1 MPAPSVSGRTA
12 LTGTITAVK
21 SGSQSATV
29 AIASSGVSGQ
39 QIQVSGTV
47 TINEFVGG
55 RFTFTSTENFSS
67 KLLCFHAS
75 QRSTTSNAFE
85 TTGNNGVTL
94 RAVDTSDRVRVFQI
108 GGRDKRNFLGVTA
121 PTFATSFAIDVT
133 DSTQAVSTDSGFDP
147 AIISYVELRGL
158 PTITSANSLN
168 FGNFFSIPI
177 TGVLLVNGESG
188 TPGSFQTFS
197 NYLTETGT
205 TFLVLAS
212 NPADDVFLFSAPLK
226 VGNNST
232 DTYFLSSASVAIM
245 PDNEALLTKRCYV
258 SSPEL
263 RLDLK
268 STDTCIIDFGT
279 LKSSG
284 IYKINSLNNN
294 GTQTLSGLI
303 TDLIEGSTGF
313 EVNDQAVFRQSGML
327 DGASRS
333 FVSCTFSETSSTNGA
348 LHLKPTTTLTDC
360 TFTDNTTGAAIYIDD
375 ADTYDLAP
383 HTFTGNTI
391 NVRIDGVAATLELSA
406 AQFSAYNTDPD
417 NFPIATINGGS
428 VTVTG
433 PSVTT
438 VFSGFPTANNA
449 NGVAPAPVIGFY
461 DAAFA
466 YIDGLDTG
474 DTEYSAGTFTVLLSD
489 YAGVA
494 YVVGDAIG
502 WVRTDFIPVDAS
514 NPPGAVSLAAAFREI
529 VDEEGDALVGLGT
542 TEGKAKLTYDQANTR
557 FEVAAGAI
565 TFSDTLDKKEDLT
578 SDLLG
583 LANFNTSVVRGIQ
596 FISNKYGNEIL
607 LPSPLTIS
615 ANATALTSPILTNF
629 LVIRSGDPTA
639 DPFEHGLAS
648 DAVGLDT
655 RPEIRVNSTKFI
667 AATEGGGGGLDAA
680 GVRSAI
686 GLASAN
692 LDTQLSTIDTVV
704 DAILVDTAEIGAAG
718 AGLTDA
724 GGTGDHLSAI
734 PTIANVTTVGTVTNA
749 VTTTT
754 PPLDATETQ
763 AAAAAALNAYD
774 PPTRAELTSDIGTVT
789 TAIADVPTV
798 AEFEARTLPSA
809 DYFVVGD
816 YTSSLPQNFAAL
828 AITEAGLVTAT
839 NGGGS
844 GGGEIDLGL
853 TGFITLMRSDLAYR
867 RLAAEAQG
875 IPSLADELALIR
887 TQVWSS
893 VEVRTAWNAA
903 LGTEGITAPST
914 GEIALW
920 NGYLTA
926 TGFDGISFGTGGV
939 VS

>member
-1 MPAPSVSGRTA
+1 MATVTGITQIAELGGSGATAVAEISAETSTFGLQNFTNGGMYLTTSTRANTAAGSGQPTVNSGWGAGATGLSLDFSAQTISVAFNIAQADTAGLNAKAAGGLSVRVFSGDAWKDFYVGGSDTPAANDITHLLCNIDVNEAADATSGTFDPTNITA
-12 LTGTITAVK
+12 IHCYGRKPNTTNRSIYPNRLLRHGALVMTGTGGTFQDFFDHTITFNTFLNRRFGDNLYYYY
-21 SGSQSATV
+21 SLLEIGDGSTATV
-29 AIASSGVSGQ
+29 FSDSI
-39 QIQVSGTV
+39 GTV
-47 TINEFVGG
+47 EFL
-55 RFTFTSTENFSS
+55 S
-67 KLLCFHAS
+67 
-75 QRSTTSNAFE
+75 RSTT
-85 TTGNNGVTL
+85 
-94 RAVDTSDRVRVFQI
+94 
-108 GGRDKRNFLGVTA
+108 
-121 PTFATSFAIDVT
+121 
-133 DSTQAVSTDSGFDP
+133 
-147 AIISYVELRGL
+147 
-158 PTITSANSLN
+158 
-168 FGNFFSIPI
+168 
-177 TGVLLVNGESG
+177 
-188 TPGSFQTFS
+188 
-197 NYLTETGT
+197 
-205 TFLVLAS
+205 AS
-212 NPADDVFLFSAPLK
+212 NPATNRIPVGGSGLVIKDDCTISDYLLIGNSVAKLEVTSADPVLLSGATVLEFAQISLNSNTTCDAVSFRRSQRV
-226 VGNNST
+226 VGNGAVFDDCIFQNTQST
-232 DTYFLSSASVAIM
+232 TGAVTPLSASA
-245 PDNEALLTKRCYV
+245 
-258 SSPEL
+258 
-263 RLDLK
+263 
-268 STDTCIIDFGT
+268 F
-279 LKSSG
+279 
-284 IYKINSLNNN
+284 NSNYSNIRFIQN
-294 GTQTLSGLI
+294 TVGP
-303 TDLIEGSTGF
+303 
-313 EVNDQAVFRQSGML
+313 
-327 DGASRS
+327 
-333 FVSCTFSETSSTNGA
+333 A
-348 LHLKPTTTLTDC
+348 LHL
-360 TFTDNTTGAAIYIDD
+360 NQAG
-375 ADTYDLAP
+375 TYDLSE
-383 HTFTGNTI
+383 HIFEGNTT
-391 NVRIDGVAATLELSA
+391 NATIDGVAATLELSA
-406 AQFSAYNTDPD
+406 AQFSAYNTDPA
-417 NFPIATINGGS
+417 NFPITTINGGS

-433 PSVTT
+433 PSAAT
-438 VFSGFPTANNA
+438 VFSGFPTSNNA

-461 DAAFA
+461 DADFA
-466 YIDGLDTG
+466 YIDGLDDG

-502 WVRTDFIPVDAS
+502 WIRTDFIPVDAS